1 MDVLFNGLLAELPAS
16 LDNFYQYHKCFTNTA
31 SAYIGVVGRGW
42 WGATIGGLRTC
53 QVIRLP
59 NGPSPY
65 MHALDATT
73 KSSQI
78 NG

>member
-31 SAYIGVVGRGW
+31 SAYVGVVGRGW

-53 QVIRLP
+53 QLV
-59 NGPSPY
+59 
-65 MHALDATT
+65 
-73 KSSQI
+73 K
-78 NG
+78 